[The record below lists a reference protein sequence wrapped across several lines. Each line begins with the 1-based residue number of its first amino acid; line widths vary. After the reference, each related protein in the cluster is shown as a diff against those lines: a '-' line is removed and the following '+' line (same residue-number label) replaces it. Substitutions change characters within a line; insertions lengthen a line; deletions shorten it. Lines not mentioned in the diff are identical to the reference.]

1 MTRNKLTVQ
10 SATPINYKEYNK
22 YLINNL
28 KELTG
33 INKA

>member
-10 SATPINYKEYNK
+10 SAAPVNHKEYNK